1 IGKTIENQDALELGK
16 LKDVILDED
25 TGRPIYG
32 IVSSGGIAG
41 LKPRRRLV
49 PAAALS
55 LASAKRGVLYMDVPL
70 KKWAEAPDFKKSELP
85 QLGTRQKLRQIY
97 AFYGIT
103 FRDSPAAEPAGK
115 PGAARLTRTGPDTK
129 PAAADAN
136 LQRASAIIGEAV

>member
-1 IGKTIENQDALELGK
+1 MKFAGMLIATAGLAVCLANTPASPAPLSELREHLASGLIGKTIENQDALELGK

-25 TGRPIYG
+25 TGRPVYG

-41 LKPRRRLV
+41 LKPRRSLV

-70 KKWAEAPDFKKSELP
+70 KRWAEAPGFKKSELP

-97 AFYGIT
+97 AFY
-103 FRDSPAAEPAGK
+103 
-115 PGAARLTRTGPDTK
+115 
-129 PAAADAN
+129 
-136 LQRASAIIGEAV
+136 